1 MKRILLLL
9 LCTIGL
15 TTQAQE
21 YFVDGYTFTYGVA
34 KQDSLYSI
42 VATVKSNCMVF
53 LKDPIMKIRT
63 SDELIELKGTV
74 ISNASEN
81 GGTIVNNVILAD
93 TDISSI
99 AQFWITPDQLELLQ
113 HGIAKI
119 RLTMTPSNH
128 EKQFKKDK
136 IGKATTATNSPSRTT
151 KPSKP
156 SKHKYII
163 QLAPLNQK
171 NH

>member
-15 TTQAQE
+15 TPPAQE

-63 SDELIELKGTV
+63 FSDELIELKGTV

-136 IGKATTATNSPSRTT
+136 IGKALY
-151 KPSKP
+151 
-156 SKHKYII
+156 HCY
-163 QLAPLNQK
+163 QLAIQDDETF
-171 NH
+171 

>member
-53 LKDPIMKIRT
+53 LKAMKG
-63 SDELIELKGTV
+63 LILRRYVLDTGVLQNTLK
-74 ISNASEN
+74 
-81 GGTIVNNVILAD
+81 L
-93 TDISSI
+93 
-99 AQFWITPDQLELLQ
+99 
-113 HGIAKI
+113 
-119 RLTMTPSNH
+119 
-128 EKQFKKDK
+128 
-136 IGKATTATNSPSRTT
+136 
-151 KPSKP
+151 
-156 SKHKYII
+156 
-163 QLAPLNQK
+163 
-171 NH
+171 

>member
-63 SDELIELKGTV
+63 FSDELIELKGTV

-119 RLTMTPSNH
+119 RLTMTPSPH

-136 IGKATTATNSPSRTT
+136 IGKALY
-151 KPSKP
+151 
-156 SKHKYII
+156 HCY
-163 QLAPLNQK
+163 QLAIQDDETF
-171 NH
+171 

>member
-63 SDELIELKGTV
+63 FSDELIELKGTV

-93 TDISSI
+93 TDIRSI

-136 IGKATTATNSPSRTT
+136 IGKALY
-151 KPSKP
+151 
-156 SKHKYII
+156 HCY
-163 QLAPLNQK
+163 QLAIQDDETF
-171 NH
+171 

>member
-1 MKRILLLL
+1 MKIKLLLL
-9 LCTIGL
+9 LLAIGL
-15 TTQAQE
+15 SAQAQE
-21 YFVDGYTFTYGVA
+21 YFADGYTFSYGVA

-63 SDELIELKGTV
+63 FSDELIELKGTV

-136 IGKATTATNSPSRTT
+136 IGKCPLPLLPTRHPGRRNLLNPPNTNISS
-151 KPSKP
+151 
-156 SKHKYII
+156 
-163 QLAPLNQK
+163 N
-171 NH
+171 

>member
-21 YFVDGYTFTYGVA
+21 YFVDGYTITYGVA

-63 SDELIELKGTV
+63 FSDELIELKGTV

-93 TDISSI
+93 TDIRSI

-136 IGKATTATNSPSRTT
+136 IGKALY
-151 KPSKP
+151 
-156 SKHKYII
+156 HCY
-163 QLAPLNQK
+163 QLAIQDDETF
-171 NH
+171 

>member
-1 MKRILLLL
+1 MKIKLLLILLA
-9 LCTIGL
+9 IGL
-15 TTQAQE
+15 SAQAQE
-21 YFVDGYTFTYGVA
+21 YFADGYTFSYGVA

-63 SDELIELKGTV
+63 FSDELIELKGTV

-136 IGKATTATNSPSRTT
+136 IGKALY
-151 KPSKP
+151 
-156 SKHKYII
+156 HCY
-163 QLAPLNQK
+163 QLAIQDDETF
-171 NH
+171 

>member
-63 SDELIELKGTV
+63 FSDELIELKGTV

-119 RLTMTPSNH
+119 RLTMTQSNH

-136 IGKATTATNSPSRTT
+136 IGKALY
-151 KPSKP
+151 
-156 SKHKYII
+156 HCY
-163 QLAPLNQK
+163 QLAIQDDETF
-171 NH
+171 

>member
-63 SDELIELKGTV
+63 LSDELIELKGTV

-136 IGKATTATNSPSRTT
+136 IGKALY
-151 KPSKP
+151 
-156 SKHKYII
+156 HCY
-163 QLAPLNQK
+163 QLAIQDDETF
-171 NH
+171 

>member
-1 MKRILLLL
+1 MKIKLLLL
-9 LCTIGL
+9 LLAIGL
-15 TTQAQE
+15 SAQAQE
-21 YFVDGYTFTYGVA
+21 YFADGYTFSYGVA

-63 SDELIELKGTV
+63 FSDELIELKGTV

-99 AQFWITPDQLELLQ
+99 AQFWITPEQLELLQ

-136 IGKATTATNSPSRTT
+136 IGKALY
-151 KPSKP
+151 
-156 SKHKYII
+156 HCY
-163 QLAPLNQK
+163 QLAIQDDETF
-171 NH
+171 

>member
-21 YFVDGYTFTYGVA
+21 YFVDGYTFSYGVA

-63 SDELIELKGTV
+63 FSDELIELKGTV

-136 IGKATTATNSPSRTT
+136 IGKALY
-151 KPSKP
+151 
-156 SKHKYII
+156 HCY
-163 QLAPLNQK
+163 QLAIQDDETF
-171 NH
+171 

>member
-63 SDELIELKGTV
+63 FSDELIELKGTV

-99 AQFWITPDQLELLQ
+99 ACLLY
-113 HGIAKI
+113 
-119 RLTMTPSNH
+119 T
-128 EKQFKKDK
+128 
-136 IGKATTATNSPSRTT
+136 SPSPRD
-151 KPSKP
+151 
-156 SKHKYII
+156 
-163 QLAPLNQK
+163 
-171 NH
+171 

>member
-1 MKRILLLL
+1 MKIKLLLL
-9 LCTIGL
+9 LLAIGL
-15 TTQAQE
+15 SAQAQE
-21 YFVDGYTFTYGVA
+21 YFADGYTFSYGVA

-63 SDELIELKGTV
+63 FSDELIELKDTV

-136 IGKATTATNSPSRTT
+136 IGKALY
-151 KPSKP
+151 
-156 SKHKYII
+156 HCY
-163 QLAPLNQK
+163 QLAIQDDETF
-171 NH
+171 

>member
-63 SDELIELKGTV
+63 FSDELIELKGTV

-128 EKQFKKDK
+128 EKQFKKDI
-136 IGKATTATNSPSRTT
+136 IGKALY
-151 KPSKP
+151 
-156 SKHKYII
+156 HCY
-163 QLAPLNQK
+163 QLAIQDDETF
-171 NH
+171 

>member
-63 SDELIELKGTV
+63 FSDELIELKGTV
-74 ISNASEN
+74 ICNANEDSDYEV
-81 GGTIVNNVILAD
+81 IVDNVILAE
-93 TDISSI
+93 TDIRSISS
-99 AQFWITPDQLELLQ
+99 
-113 HGIAKI
+113 G
-119 RLTMTPSNH
+119 
-128 EKQFKKDK
+128 
-136 IGKATTATNSPSRTT
+136 
-151 KPSKP
+151 
-156 SKHKYII
+156 
-163 QLAPLNQK
+163 
-171 NH
+171 

>member
-21 YFVDGYTFTYGVA
+21 YFADGYTFSYGVA

-63 SDELIELKGTV
+63 FSDELIELKGTV

-136 IGKATTATNSPSRTT
+136 IGKALY
-151 KPSKP
+151 
-156 SKHKYII
+156 HCY
-163 QLAPLNQK
+163 QLAIQDDETF
-171 NH
+171 

>member
-1 MKRILLLL
+1 MKIKLLLL
-9 LCTIGL
+9 LLAIGL
-15 TTQAQE
+15 SAQAQE
-21 YFVDGYTFTYGVA
+21 YFADGYTFSYGVA

-63 SDELIELKGTV
+63 FSDELIELKGTV

-119 RLTMTPSNH
+119 RLTMIPSNH

-136 IGKATTATNSPSRTT
+136 LGKALY
-151 KPSKP
+151 
-156 SKHKYII
+156 HCY
-163 QLAPLNQK
+163 QLAIK
-171 NH
+171 DDESF

>member
-53 LKDPIMKIRT
+53 LKAMKGLMLRRYVLDT
-63 SDELIELKGTV
+63 GVLQNTLK
-74 ISNASEN
+74 
-81 GGTIVNNVILAD
+81 L
-93 TDISSI
+93 
-99 AQFWITPDQLELLQ
+99 
-113 HGIAKI
+113 
-119 RLTMTPSNH
+119 
-128 EKQFKKDK
+128 
-136 IGKATTATNSPSRTT
+136 
-151 KPSKP
+151 
-156 SKHKYII
+156 
-163 QLAPLNQK
+163 
-171 NH
+171 

>member
-63 SDELIELKGTV
+63 FSDELIELKGTV

-119 RLTMTPSNH
+119 RLTMPPSNH

-136 IGKATTATNSPSRTT
+136 IGKALY
-151 KPSKP
+151 
-156 SKHKYII
+156 HCY
-163 QLAPLNQK
+163 QLAIQDDETF
-171 NH
+171 

>member
-1 MKRILLLL
+1 MKIKLLLL
-9 LCTIGL
+9 LLAIGL
-15 TTQAQE
+15 SAQAQE
-21 YFVDGYTFTYGVA
+21 YFADGYTFSYGVA

-63 SDELIELKGTV
+63 FSDELIELKGTV

-136 IGKATTATNSPSRTT
+136 IGKALY
-151 KPSKP
+151 
-156 SKHKYII
+156 HCY
-163 QLAPLNQK
+163 QLAIQDDETF
-171 NH
+171 

>member
-53 LKDPIMKIRT
+53 LHRPVLDNPRPARTPPARHSQNPPHNDPVQPRKAIQERQTRQSPLPLLPTRHQGRRKLLNPQTQIYHPIST
-63 SDELIELKGTV
+63 TQSEKSLI
-74 ISNASEN
+74 
-81 GGTIVNNVILAD
+81 
-93 TDISSI
+93 
-99 AQFWITPDQLELLQ
+99 LQ
-113 HGIAKI
+113 PVKLPIK
-119 RLTMTPSNH
+119 
-128 EKQFKKDK
+128 
-136 IGKATTATNSPSRTT
+136 
-151 KPSKP
+151 
-156 SKHKYII
+156 
-163 QLAPLNQK
+163 
-171 NH
+171 

>member
-1 MKRILLLL
+1 MKRIRLLL

-15 TTQAQE
+15 SAQAQE
-21 YFVDGYTFTYGVA
+21 YFADGYTFTYGVA

-63 SDELIELKGTV
+63 FSDELIELKGTV
-74 ISNASEN
+74 ICNANEESDFEV
-81 GGTIVNNVILAD
+81 IMDNVIIPD
-93 TDISSI
+93 TNIRSI

-136 IGKATTATNSPSRTT
+136 LGKALY
-151 KPSKP
+151 
-156 SKHKYII
+156 HCY
-163 QLAPLNQK
+163 QLAIQDDESF
-171 NH
+171 

>member
-34 KQDSLYSI
+34 KQDSLYFI

-63 SDELIELKGTV
+63 FSDELIELKGTV
-74 ISNASEN
+74 ICNANEDSDYEV
-81 GGTIVNNVILAD
+81 IVDNVILAD
-93 TDISSI
+93 TDIRSI

-119 RLTMTPSNH
+119 RLTMIPSNH

-136 IGKATTATNSPSRTT
+136 LGKALY
-151 KPSKP
+151 
-156 SKHKYII
+156 HCY
-163 QLAPLNQK
+163 QLAIK
-171 NH
+171 DDESF

>member
-53 LKDPIMKIRT
+53 LKDCLIQDFIPAISLSIISYT
-63 SDELIELKGTV
+63 PCTQCYIDSDTCFR
-74 ISNASEN
+74 
-81 GGTIVNNVILAD
+81 
-93 TDISSI
+93 
-99 AQFWITPDQLELLQ
+99 Q
-113 HGIAKI
+113 
-119 RLTMTPSNH
+119 
-128 EKQFKKDK
+128 
-136 IGKATTATNSPSRTT
+136 
-151 KPSKP
+151 
-156 SKHKYII
+156 
-163 QLAPLNQK
+163 
-171 NH
+171 

>member
-15 TTQAQE
+15 TTQAQD

-63 SDELIELKGTV
+63 FSDELIELKGTV

-136 IGKATTATNSPSRTT
+136 IGKALY
-151 KPSKP
+151 
-156 SKHKYII
+156 HCY
-163 QLAPLNQK
+163 QLAIQDDETF
-171 NH
+171 

>member
-63 SDELIELKGTV
+63 FSDELIELKGTV

-136 IGKATTATNSPSRTT
+136 IGKALY
-151 KPSKP
+151 
-156 SKHKYII
+156 HCY
-163 QLAPLNQK
+163 QLAIQDDETF
-171 NH
+171 